1 MLISNNISKRDISIT
16 IAIIIIIFLV
26 GFVLRVESTQ
36 ISGIPTDEKGF
47 YQDKNGLPYM
57 YELDSYYN
65 YRLTENYLDHGYIG
79 DTIINGTQW
88 DLHSYYP
95 PGVPMDYP
103 PFIVYLTTL
112 IYKIVNLFSS
122 TPLLVVCF
130 WLPAFIGPLSGV
142 VAYLFVRR
150 FTNVYGATVAGIL
163 MTTAPFYFIR
173 TVPGWFDT
181 DMFNIIFPLLIVW
194 FFFEAVHSENNRK
207 RILFT
212 VLSAISMLFFAIS
225 WEGWQYYFYL
235 IVLFSICY
243 IIWNRLNRKNIKN
256 LLYIVGGFS
265 ISTLLMI
272 VVLNGYLDVITLFT
286 RPIQLLEMIGS
297 SNIWTPWPDIYISVS
312 ELAKPTLEHIIS
324 GVGIAFFGGIF
335 GFIWIFRVLI
345 NENLKK
351 RFLNRMSWIFFSF
364 LLLWAIIGFFA
375 LTEGSR
381 FILLIIPPLV
391 LSTGI
396 MAGLCV
402 SYLNILKNS
411 KKFNIFKNRKKLPQ
425 IISIIIILL
434 FAIPAVANVSASY
447 SSFIPGT
454 DDDLWTACQWI
465 NNNTSNETV
474 IISDWSYGHLFTAI
488 ADRPVSFDGRLGY
501 IETLPARNY
510 ESLYSFGNKSPSV
523 SREYWIYRAFE
534 TDNESL
540 SIGIFKMIATNG
552 DIGYLTLDNYTKNT
566 TKTVE
571 ILNNILGL
579 NKEEALTVLIT
590 EYKLNKQ
597 EAQTVLNYTHPNN
610 PRPFVLV
617 TTDGMVAKGYW
628 TFYFGSWNFNKR
640 DGDNITYSVGK
651 INITDNT
658 FNSSNGIL
666 MNLKAGTATWNGQV
680 PYSVIIIKN
689 NNIKKYYS
697 NKNSDFDI
705 ILNIDTNKSIV
716 VDKRFENSLFTRLV
730 LEKSNSTNFQ
740 PIYKDNK
747 TVVWKTSFNS

>member
-16 IAIIIIIFLV
+16 IAILLIIFLV
-26 GFVLRVESTQ
+26 GFTLRVESAQ
-36 ISGIPTDEKGF
+36 ISGIPSDEKGF
-47 YQDKNGLPYM
+47 YEDQNGLPYM

-65 YRLTENYLDHGYIG
+65 YRLTENYLNHGYIG

-122 TPLLVVCF
+122 TPLIVVCF
-130 WLPAFIGPLSGV
+130 WLPAFIGPLSGI

-150 FTNVYGATVAGIL
+150 FTNVYGAATAGLL

-194 FFFEAVHSENNRK
+194 FFFEAIHSENNVK

-212 VLSAISMLFFAIS
+212 CLSVISMLFFAIA

-243 IIWNRLNRKNIKN
+243 ILWHRLHGGKVKN
-256 LLYIVGGFS
+256 LLYIVGGFF
-265 ISTLLMI
+265 IGTILL
-272 VVLNGYLDVITLFT
+272 VVIFNGYLDVVTLFT
-286 RPIQLLEMIGS
+286 RPVQLLEMVGS
-297 SNIWTPWPDIYISVS
+297 NNLWTPWPDIYISVS
-312 ELAKPTLEHIIS
+312 ELAKPTLEHVVS

-335 GFIWIFRVLI
+335 GFLWIFRVLI

-364 LLLWAIIGFFA
+364 LILWTIIGFFA
-375 LTEGSR
+375 LSEGSR

-402 SYLNILKNS
+402 SYLDILKKS
-411 KKFNIFKNRKKLPQ
+411 EKFHIFKKKGNLPQ
-425 IISIIIILL
+425 ILSAVIVLL
-434 FAIPAVANVSASY
+434 FVIPAVANVSASF
-447 SSFIPGT
+447 SSFTPGT
-454 DDDLWTACQWI
+454 DDDLWDACQWI

-501 IETLPARNY
+501 IETLPVRNY
-510 ESLYSFGNKSPSV
+510 ESAYTFGNKSPSV

-534 TDNESL
+534 TNNESL
-540 SIGIFKMIATNG
+540 SSGIFKMIATSG
-552 DIGYLTLDNYTKNT
+552 DVGYLTLDNYTKNT

-571 ILNNILGL
+571 ILNKILGI
-579 NKEEALTVLIT
+579 NKEEALLVMTSEYGLNRQDTLNVL
-590 EYKLNKQ
+590 K
-597 EAQTVLNYTHPNN
+597 YTHPNN
-610 PRPFVLV
+610 SRPFVLV
-617 TTDGMVAKGYW
+617 TTDNMISKGYW
-628 TFYFGSWNFNKR
+628 TFYFGSWDFNR
-640 DGDNITYSVGK
+640 VAGNNITYSVGR
-651 INITDNT
+651 INRTSNT
-658 FNSSNGIL
+658 FNSSNDIL
-666 MNLKAGTATWNGQV
+666 MDLKTGNITWDGQT
-680 PYSVIIIKN
+680 PYSVITIKDNSIKN
-689 NNIKKYYS
+689 QYF

-705 ILNIDTNKSIV
+705 ILDLNTNKSIV
-716 VDKRFENSLFTRLV
+716 MDKNFENSLFTKLV
-730 LEKSNSTNFQ
+730 IEKSNSTNFK
-740 PIYKDNK
+740 PVYKNNN
-747 TVVWKTSFNS
+747 VIVWKSIQ